1 MANSMKKNKV
11 LKMAWKKCKIRHF
24 HTKSRTSVLRSK
36 MQKSEIF
43 VLKVIWKEGFCPW
56 LWVIRVSCQKSKLT
70 NNFERKGLIQFW
82 LCGDLTFK
90 SSCISGRHVFQFER
104 PLAMPGGNQLVAV
117 IVDETVPS
125 NEKHVWVSIANP
137 RNLKRQWNFFFLSFS
152 SKKKVEI

>member
-1 MANSMKKNKV
+1 
-11 LKMAWKKCKIRHF
+11 
-24 HTKSRTSVLRSK
+24 
-36 MQKSEIF
+36 MQLNIHAK
-43 VLKVIWKEGFCPW
+43 
-56 LWVIRVSCQKSKLT
+56 RSKLT

-125 NEKHVWVSIANP
+125 NEKHV
-137 RNLKRQWNFFFLSFS
+137 
-152 SKKKVEI
+152 

>member
-1 MANSMKKNKV
+1 MKYNGINFILSISVHDYRSLNSRAK
-11 LKMAWKKCKIRHF
+11 
-24 HTKSRTSVLRSK
+24 
-36 MQKSEIF
+36 
-43 VLKVIWKEGFCPW
+43 
-56 LWVIRVSCQKSKLT
+56 KSKLT

-125 NEKHVWVSIANP
+125 NEKHV
-137 RNLKRQWNFFFLSFS
+137 
-152 SKKKVEI
+152 